1 MNVRK
6 LLPFLFL
13 LPLNIQ
19 AQNATTAVG
28 FVSTNGSYWRMQT
41 RQLTDNVGLA
51 QVVIRT
57 DQPQQTMK
65 GWGTCFNE
73 LDYDAMQLL
82 SAADRDLFVKRAFN
96 PNGDLRLT
104 VGRISVGAS
113 DYANDWYSCD
123 ETAADGTNAD
133 GTPNYATDFSME
145 HFTIERDLQKVI
157 PSIKLALAQ
166 QPAMTFWAS
175 PWSPPQWMKTN
186 KHYAQR
192 RTDTNWCPFDVPPL
206 TNNQFIDNPDYYNA
220 YCLYF
225 DKFIQAYKG
234 QGINITGLAYQN
246 EAYSYT
252 PYPGCSWKAATTAK
266 FLGKYLGPYMAEH
279 QPDVSLIVGTFN
291 TNNWDVY
298 NTILSD
304 ADVSKYCKQVG
315 LQWEG
320 GQQISNIRK
329 SFPDY
334 ELVQTESECGSG
346 TFDWNAA
353 AHTFQLCNHYLANG
367 VTSYTYW
374 NAILKDLGYS
384 TWGWRQNALVQ
395 VSTSTNKATYCPEFY
410 AYKHYTHFIPAGSK
424 ILTCDEKNLVTSAL
438 TPDGNVV
445 VIAGNDGSA
454 GKTLTVDIDG
464 KALVLELPAKS
475 FSSYVVGT
483 EEGVAKMLK
492 SEALG
497 LVDIEGASLTTDQTT
512 ALNAA
517 ISANTYEKLL
527 PAIAAVQSDAH
538 VELLNPSF
546 TSGAD
551 YWTIA
556 NVAAGG
562 DFKAAT
568 IMGKPCYNNWSNNFT
583 SLDVHQDLNGLTPG
597 LYNVSAKSLCG
608 EGNINDQHVYAE
620 TSTHLVASPVKAD
633 DVWSADHWET
643 QTTETIY
650 VAEGDYLRV
659 GYASTSGGGT
669 KGWFCVTDFVL
680 TRVGE
685 LGDDFDLSLNRKP
698 DPLNAAHEAYQKVA
712 DDARLLTVDEAY
724 DENERAALA
733 DLIESQK
740 TILASV
746 TTVAMVGN
754 LQRELE
760 AQMEQVR
767 ASAYATSYT
776 PSAVGEGTFL
786 LYDVNACQFLNY
798 NGNSAA
804 LSDLPTRMVLSSN
817 GENTYAIK
825 YVDKNYLKIGTW
837 NGQYMWT
844 DATSAD
850 HTKWIFTPV
859 TDKANTYL
867 ISAKDYDETAVS
879 GTYYINGGNASTVSA
894 EAHEFILITPLDY
907 IQHTGDASF
916 MLQSPVITSA
926 TNSGWLR
933 DNNNASGYAEQPA
946 AIQSDAH
953 TGYGISHWAGSART
967 NTKLI
972 YQTVSDL
979 PAGTYRLEAYAAAT
993 VWNNNNG
1000 TDNRTGVTLFAEGI
1014 TTKETAVTTATYA
1027 KYTVYYTLGEGEEL
1041 TVGLRAGDSNQ
1052 NNWIFLSDVTLT
1064 YCGNRLVLDENYHE
1078 APEGTDVD
1086 VLLQRTFREG
1096 WNTVCLPFGLTA
1108 TQLTDLF
1115 GEDAKVATFVSAEQV
1130 AEDIEVTFQKADATE
1145 ANEPFLLYVPADRT
1159 INRTIK
1165 NVDCSPVGIPC
1176 ADGKALSFM
1185 GTYAAYAN
1193 GTSPINED
1201 DYIIGE
1207 GQTFRRATEGEGIKA
1222 YHAYLISNLLSG
1234 TQPDVVSFR
1243 VIDDTAGVTP
1253 IRPSTDGE
1261 HVQYFDLIGRRIPAP
1276 SAASSHAK
1284 GIYIVK
1290 GAKVIVH

>member
-1 MNVRK
+1 MG
-6 LLPFLFL
+6 
-13 LPLNIQ
+13 IQ
-19 AQNATTAVG
+19 AQDATTAVG

-41 RQLTDNVGLA
+41 RELTDNVGMA
-51 QVVIRT
+51 QVIIRT
-57 DQPQQTMK
+57 DQPQQTFK

-73 LDYDAMQLL
+73 LDYDAMMLL

-123 ETAADGTNAD
+123 ETTANGTNAD
-133 GTPNYATDFSME
+133 GTQNYATDFSME
-145 HFTIERDLQKVI
+145 HFTIARDLQKVI

-192 RTDTNWCPFDVPPL
+192 RTNTNGCPFDVAPM
-206 TNNQFIDNPDYYNA
+206 NNDQFIDDPDYYNA

-225 DKFIQAYKG
+225 DKFIQAYKA

-252 PYPGCSWKAATTAK
+252 PYPGCSWKPATTAK

-279 QPDVSLIVGTFN
+279 QPGLTLIMGTCN

-304 ADVSKYCKQVG
+304 ADVRKYCKQVG

-320 GQQISNIRK
+320 GQQIANIRK
-329 SFPDY
+329 TFPDY

-353 AHTFQLCNHYLANG
+353 AHTFQLCNHYLAGG
-367 VTSYTYW
+367 VTTYTYW

-395 VSTSTNKATYCPEFY
+395 VSTATNQATYCPEFY
-410 AYKHYTHFIPAGSK
+410 AYKHYTHFVPAGSK
-424 ILTCDEKNLVTSAL
+424 ILTCDEQNLVTSAL

-445 VIAGNDGSA
+445 VIAGNDGTTA
-454 GKTLTVDIDG
+454 KTLTVDIDG
-464 KALVLELPAKS
+464 KALVLQLQPKS
-475 FSSYVVGT
+475 FSTYVVGT
-483 EEGVAKMLK
+483 EANVAKMLK
-492 SEALG
+492 SEAQG
-497 LVDIEGASLTTDQTT
+497 LIDVEGTALTADQTT

-517 ISANTYEKLL
+517 ISANTYDKLL
-527 PAIAAVQSDAH
+527 PAIAAVQSDTQA
-538 VELLNPSF
+538 ELLNPSF

-562 DFKAAT
+562 DFKAAN
-568 IMGKPCYNNWSNNFT
+568 ILGKQCYNNWSNNFT
-583 SLDVHQDLNGLTPG
+583 SLDVHQDIYGLAPG
-597 LYNVSAKSLCG
+597 LYRVSAKSVCG
-608 EGNINDQHVYAE
+608 EGNISDQHVYAE
-620 TSTHLVASPVKAD
+620 TSAHLVNSPVKAD

-650 VAEGDYLRV
+650 VAAGDYLRV

-669 KGWFCVTDFVL
+669 RGWFCVTDFEL
-680 TRVGE
+680 TRVGD
-685 LGDDFDLSLNRKP
+685 LTADFDLSANRKA
-698 DPLNAAHEAYQKVA
+698 DPIAAALEAYQKVV
-712 DDARLLTVDEAY
+712 DEARLLTVDEAY
-724 DENERAALA
+724 DQDERTALTN
-733 DLIESQK
+733 LIESQK
-740 TILASV
+740 ALLPSI
-746 TTVAMVGN
+746 TTVAMMGN

-760 AQMEQVR
+760 AQMARVR
-767 ASAYATSYT
+767 ASANATAYT
-776 PSAVGEGTFL
+776 PTAVGEGSFF
-786 LYDVNACQFLNY
+786 LYDITASQFLRY

-804 LSDLPTRMVLSSN
+804 LSDHPTRVVLSSN
-817 GENTYAIK
+817 GESTYAIK

-837 NGQYMWT
+837 GGQYLWT
-844 DATSAD
+844 DATTAD

-859 TDKANTYL
+859 ADKANTYL
-867 ISAKDYDETAVS
+867 ISAKDYAETAVS
-879 GTYYINGGNASTVSA
+879 GTYYIIGGNASTVAA
-894 EAHEFILITPLDY
+894 EAHEFILVTPQDY
-907 IQHTGDASF
+907 IRRTGDATF
-916 MLQSPVITSA
+916 MLQSPAITAS

-972 YQTVSDL
+972 YQTVSAL
-979 PAGTYRLEAYAAAT
+979 PAGTYRLDAYAAAT

-1000 TDNRTGVTLFAEGI
+1000 ADNRSGVALFAEGI
-1014 TTKETAVTTATYA
+1014 NTKETAVTTATYA
-1027 KYTVYYTLGEGEEL
+1027 KYTVYYTLSEGEDL
-1041 TVGLRAGDSNQ
+1041 TIGLRAGDSNQ
-1052 NNWIFLSDVTLT
+1052 NNWIFLSDATLT
-1064 YCGNRLVLDENYHE
+1064 YCGDRLVLDENYHE
-1078 APEGTDVD
+1078 APEGSDVD

-1096 WNTVCLPFGLTA
+1096 WNTVCLPFSLTA
-1108 TQLTDLF
+1108 AQLTDLF
-1115 GEDAKVATFVSAEQV
+1115 GEDATVATFVSAEQ
-1130 AEDIEVTFQKADATE
+1130 AGEDIEVTFQQADATE

-1159 INRTIK
+1159 VNRTIS
-1165 NVDCSPVGIPC
+1165 NVDCSPAEIPC
-1176 ADGKALSFM
+1176 ADGWVLSFM

-1193 GTSPINED
+1193 GTSPIIAD
-1201 DYIIGE
+1201 DYVIGE
-1207 GQTFRRATEGEGIKA
+1207 GQTFKRATEGEGIKA

-1243 VIDDTAGVTP
+1243 VIGDATGVTP
-1253 IRPSTDGE
+1253 ITPSTAGASA
-1261 HVQYFDLIGRRIPAP
+1261 QYFDLSGRRVPAP
-1276 SAASSHAK
+1276 SATSAHAK
-1284 GIYIVK
+1284 GIYIMK
-1290 GAKVIVH
+1290 GAKMIAE